1 MTKRLIILLSI
12 LVLLIIYFSLN
23 NNLEKS
29 EIISPKKPIDNQ
41 LEKSFLTESSN
52 ISKLEIEDKRIESND
67 KQIESTPIPSNTSLL
82 DLEKEEE
89 MIEKSIEEYEYMV
102 ENNLIN
108 DTEDEVIPVDVMDEN
123 ENKVYDE
130 EDDDFIDADNEE

>member
-29 EIISPKKPIDNQ
+29 EIISPKKAIDNQ
-41 LEKSFLTESSN
+41 LEKSFLAENSN
-52 ISKLEIEDKRIESND
+52 VSRLEIEDKRIESND
-67 KQIESTPIPSNTSLL
+67 KQIESTPISSNTSLL

-102 ENNLIN
+102 ENNLL
-108 DTEDEVIPVDVMDEN
+108 DDSEDEVIPVDVMDEN

-130 EDDDFIDADNEE
+130 DDDFIDADNEE

>member
-67 KQIESTPIPSNTSLL
+67 KQIEPTPIPSNTSLL